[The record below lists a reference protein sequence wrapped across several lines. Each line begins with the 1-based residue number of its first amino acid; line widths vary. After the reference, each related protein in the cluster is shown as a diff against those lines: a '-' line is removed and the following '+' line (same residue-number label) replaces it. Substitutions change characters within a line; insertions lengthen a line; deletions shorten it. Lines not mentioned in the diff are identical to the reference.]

1 MSQVLAKSKVS
12 STNETLTQIIR
23 EQLKKYW
30 DEAESYQKLLY
41 FTGFLLLASAIFHTV
56 VLIVTG
62 GTLKGDVS
70 FRKAI
75 SFGEAFG
82 LTAVSLAWFLTFVP
96 KKRVIWWILSSIY
109 AVATFVEVFLVTMQV
124 WRGVPSHFNFST
136 PFDTVVFSIMG
147 ISIGLHA
154 PLILGVLLCSV
165 FFLKAPTIFR
175 WTITSGMLLLVI
187 SLVFGIVMIINNS
200 NTIGLFGQMKVPH
213 ALALHAAQVLP
224 LLGLLLSFT
233 NLSETKR
240 TRFVIVG
247 VLGYSA
253 LVGITAFQAFNG
265 YPIVVLSLPILLIFL
280 MSAALLGIT
289 FLLVLNNL
297 RLKRSVRNYR

>member
-1 MSQVLAKSKVS
+1 MNSA
-12 STNETLTQIIR
+12 NETLTLIIG
-23 EQLKKYW
+23 EQLRKYW

-62 GTLKGDVS
+62 DTLNGDVS

-82 LTAVSLAWFLTFVP
+82 LTAISLAWFLTFVP

-109 AVATFVEVFLVTMQV
+109 AAATFAEVFLVTMQV

-136 PFDTVVFSIMG
+136 PFDAAVFGLMGGSI
-147 ISIGLHA
+147 SLHA
-154 PLILGVLLCSV
+154 PLILGLLLCSV
-165 FFLKAPTIFR
+165 FFFEAPTIFK
-175 WTITSGMLLLVI
+175 WAITSGMLLLVT
-187 SLVFGIVMIINNS
+187 STVFGIVMIVNNS
-200 NTIGLFGQMKVPH
+200 NTIGPFGQIKVPH

-224 LLGLLLSFT
+224 LLALLASFT
-233 NLSETKR
+233 NFSETKR

-247 VLGYSA
+247 VLSYSA

-265 YPIVVLSLPILLIFL
+265 HPIVDMSLPILLVFL
-280 MSAALLGIT
+280 TSATLLGIT
-289 FLLVLNNL
+289 FLWVLNGL
-297 RLKRSVRNYR
+297 RLKRGVR